1 MACFRQMDLLSH
13 VRSFTQKHSEAVEIK
28 KKKEKKKKEGGGK
41 GKRRG
46 SQGERVRLRLLGS
59 IGICSKA
66 ARLRNAVDSFV
77 YKVMS
82 SLHSGVEPGWR
93 GALNYLPV
101 FKRGRGCGETLRK
114 FF

>member
-1 MACFRQMDLLSH
+1 M
-13 VRSFTQKHSEAVEIK
+13 
-28 KKKEKKKKEGGGK
+28 
-41 GKRRG
+41 GKRKEEG
-46 SQGERVRLRLLGS
+46 KPWGVCAAWLLGS
-59 IGICSKA
+59 VGICSEA

-101 FKRGRGCGETLRK
+101 FKRGRGCGQT
-114 FF
+114 F